1 MYAMLDLSHL
11 LVWFRASFP
20 WGEKRSTKS
29 HETAPTRQFQLRVI
43 SWIVLPGEQQP
54 LKPRHHLAFFTALF
68 RSPSLCG
75 RRVLLFIFFLLTAYS
90 LPLTA
95 QAQTTESL
103 DTIRI
108 EADLVNLNVSVINR
122 NRPAPPHLE
131 QKDFAVF
138 ENGEPQEISFFAS
151 GDTPFDLVLLLDLSG
166 STSDKIGLIRKS
178 AKRFVDA
185 VRPADRIA
193 IFTFSSEI
201 QVVSRLTSD
210 HKALQKSIEGIEKPS
225 GGTNFWD
232 ALRFVLE
239 HVVNQSRAENRRSA
253 VVVMTDGLDNAL
265 PGVFG
270 DGSVTSFE
278 ELMKIV
284 QDSEAIVLPIYLDTE
299 TEQKN
304 HASLTEA
311 YALAR
316 EELARLAAE
325 SGNEIYRAQKLK
337 DLNGVYEQVIRDL
350 STVYSIGYRPGNRAR
365 DGSWRA
371 VTVKLIGYPELA
383 VRTKR
388 GYYGK

>member
-1 MYAMLDLSHL
+1 MLAL
-11 LVWFRASFP
+11 LTVS
-20 WGEKRSTKS
+20 
-29 HETAPTRQFQLRVI
+29 
-43 SWIVLPGEQQP
+43 
-54 LKPRHHLAFFTALF
+54 F
-68 RSPSLCG
+68 RSAIPSI
-75 RRVLLFIFFLLTAYS
+75 RRCLMLTLSLLTAYS
-90 LPLTA
+90 SLLTA
-95 QAQTTESL
+95 KAQTPESL

-108 EADLVNLNVSVINR
+108 ESDLVNLNVSIINR
-122 NRPAPPHLE
+122 NRPAPSRLE
-131 QKDFAVF
+131 QKDFAVL

-185 VRPADRIA
+185 ARPADRIA
-193 IFTFSSEI
+193 IFTFSSDI
-201 QVVSRLTSD
+201 QVVSRLNTD
-210 HKALQKSIEGIEKPS
+210 HKALRKSIEDIQRPS

-239 HVVNQSRAENRRSA
+239 HVVNQSQVENRRSA
-253 VVVMTDGLDNAL
+253 VVVMTDGIDNAL

-284 QDSEAIVLPIYLDTE
+284 QHSDAIVLPIYLDTE

-304 HASLTEA
+304 HVSLKEA

-316 EELARLAAE
+316 QELAMLAAE

-337 DLNGVYEQVIRDL
+337 DLNGVYEQVMRDL

-371 VTVKLIGYPELA
+371 VTVKLIGYPDLA

>member
-1 MYAMLDLSHL
+1 MLDLSNV

-29 HETAPTRQFQLRVI
+29 HKTARARQFRLRVI
-43 SWIVLPGEQQP
+43 SWIVLPGKQHP
-54 LKPRHHLAFFTALF
+54 LKPRHHLAFFTTLF

-75 RRVLLFIFFLLTAYS
+75 RWVLLFIFFLFTSYCSLLTAK
-90 LPLTA
+90 
-95 QAQTTESL
+95 AQTPESL

-108 EADLVNLNVSVINR
+108 ESDLVNLNVSVINR
-122 NRPAPPHLE
+122 NRPAPSRLE
-131 QKDFAVF
+131 QKDFAVL

-185 VRPADRIA
+185 ARPADRIA

-201 QVVSRLTSD
+201 QLVSRLTSD
-210 HKALQKSIEGIEKPS
+210 HKALQKSIEDIEKPS

-239 HVVNQSRAENRRSA
+239 HVVNQSQVENRRSA
-253 VVVMTDGLDNAL
+253 VVVMTDGIDNAL

-284 QDSEAIVLPIYLDTE
+284 QHSEAIVLPIYLDTE

-304 HASLTEA
+304 HVSLQEA

-316 EELARLAAE
+316 QELAMLAAE
-325 SGNEIYRAQKLK
+325 SGNEIYRARKLK

-371 VTVKLIGYPELA
+371 VTVKLIGYPDLA